1 MGFVKIPGLT
11 GLMVASLLCWCR
23 AEASDLISQEQGG
36 VVRGIPRGA
45 RGSRER
51 APDRTPSGTVPVR
64 SHRLQVDHD
73 APDRVVVDVQDR
85 ELDAVITKGR
95 SRLRQTTQGVKG
107 QAADGLEVLFGGEA
121 KIEAVV
127 EQLERQR
134 GVDLETRASQGL
146 DRVGGCRYVVLV
158 VDGADQLLEQVFQGD
173 Q

>member
-1 MGFVKIPGLT
+1 PG
-11 GLMVASLLCWCR
+11 AS
-23 AEASDLISQEQGG
+23 AASTRKMIAPGRLPIRDESRPRG
-36 VVRGIPRGA
+36 RWGIPRGA
-45 RGSRER
+45 RGSGSECQ
-51 APDRTPSGTVPVR
+51 TPSGTVRVG

-73 APDRVVVDVQDR
+73 ATDRVVVDVQDR

-158 VDGADQLLEQVFQGD
+158 VDGADQLLEQVFQ
-173 Q
+173 